1 MTLVTSGRTTA
12 EGAAPPSIPRAPDR
26 RRRRAHRREYA
37 LFLAFTAPNLILI
50 AVFAYWPVIQDFYL
64 SLTRWDFIAPAP
76 TFVGLA
82 NFADMFTDPGFLGVL
97 WTTAVF
103 AVGVV
108 TGGIVLGLLV
118 AVLLNQRLKGRGVVR
133 TLVFA
138 PYVLPGAA
146 VATVWL
152 MMFDPNYGLSR
163 VVFDAI
169 GTQSPDWMTDSS
181 WALPGLVVV
190 YLWRNIGFCA
200 IVYVAGMQSLPV
212 EPYEAAQLDG
222 ASKVRQFF
230 SLTVPLLSPSTFFL
244 LLMQVIGTFQSFDI
258 IAVMTGGGPAGATTT
273 LSWFIYEQGF
283 MAFDIG
289 RSAAGSVVMFLLLL
303 AITALQSRLVGR
315 KVHYQ

>member
-1 MTLVTSGRTTA
+1 V
-12 EGAAPPSIPRAPDR
+12 
-26 RRRRAHRREYA
+26 
-37 LFLAFTAPNLILI
+37 AFTGPNLLLI

-82 NFADMFTDPGFLGVL
+82 NYADMFTDRAFLDVL
-97 WTTAVF
+97 VTTVVF
-103 AVGVV
+103 AAGVV
-108 TGGIVLGLLV
+108 TGGIVLGMLV
-118 AVLLNQRLKGRGVVR
+118 AVLLNQRLRGRGVVR

-169 GTQSPDWMTDSS
+169 GRQSPDWMTDSA

-200 IVYVAGMQSLPV
+200 IVYLAGMQSLPV
-212 EPYEAAQLDG
+212 EPYEAAELDG
-222 ASKVRQFF
+222 ASKARQFF

-303 AITALQSRLVGR
+303 ALTALQSRLVGK

>member
-1 MTLVTSGRTTA
+1 MALATSGQGVSEATAPVTTSR
-12 EGAAPPSIPRAPDR
+12 PPVR
-26 RRRRAHRREYA
+26 RRGRALRREHL
-37 LFLAFTAPNLILI
+37 LFVAFTGPNLLLI

-82 NFADMFTDPGFLGVL
+82 NYADMFTDRAFLDVL
-97 WTTAVF
+97 VTTVVF
-103 AVGVV
+103 AAGVV
-108 TGGIVLGLLV
+108 TGGIVLGMLV
-118 AVLLNQRLKGRGVVR
+118 AVLLNQRLRGRGVVR

-169 GTQSPDWMTDSS
+169 GRQSPDWMTDSA

-200 IVYVAGMQSLPV
+200 IVYLAGMQSLPV
-212 EPYEAAQLDG
+212 EPYEAAELDG
-222 ASKVRQFF
+222 ASKARQFF

-303 AITALQSRLVGR
+303 ALTALQSRLVGK